1 MYVFTHSLASSL
13 MSIMYYTATAT
24 AGIMEIRGSYMK
36 IQPGYPKQIW
46 GASITSSAT
55 TITTTSTAAASSTIA
70 STTSNTKAP
79 KKEKAASALPAVV
92 SAGGEDSV
100 LHYVLKVDR

>member
-1 MYVFTHSLASSL
+1 
-13 MSIMYYTATAT
+13 MSIMYNTAT

-46 GASITSSAT
+46 GASTTSSA
-55 TITTTSTAAASSTIA
+55 TTSTAAASSTIA

-79 KKEKAASALPAVV
+79 KKEKATSALPAVV